1 MTWDIN
7 NFATL
12 SRSKEGGTVTFGDDS
27 KGHII
32 GYGNVKIG
40 ASPIIKNVAL
50 VNNLKHNRLIISQLC
65 DKSFKVIFDSTT
77 CIAVNDKNTCIF
89 FGFRESNV
97 YITDLI
103 NLDCYTKYFSL

>member
-12 SRSKEGGTVTFGDDS
+12 SRSKKGGSVTFGDDS

-40 ASPIIKNVAL
+40 TSPAIENFVL
-50 VNNLKHNRLIISQLC
+50 VNGLK
-65 DKSFKVIFDSTT
+65 
-77 CIAVNDKNTCIF
+77 
-89 FGFRESNV
+89 
-97 YITDLI
+97 Y
-103 NLDCYTKYFSL
+103 